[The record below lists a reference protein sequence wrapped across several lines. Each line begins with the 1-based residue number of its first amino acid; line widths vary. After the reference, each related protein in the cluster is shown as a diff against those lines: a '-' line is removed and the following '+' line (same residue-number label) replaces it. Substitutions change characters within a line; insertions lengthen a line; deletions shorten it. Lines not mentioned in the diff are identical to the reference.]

1 LKTSFE
7 NIYDMYCP
15 MLYGIALALCPTT
28 KKAEE
33 ILTLTFQKVHQQNL
47 NWQERKPFS
56 IDLIKLMIQ

>member
-1 LKTSFE
+1 
-7 NIYDMYCP
+7 MYCP